1 MENIWS
7 GLVSYRQDRNDELML
22 THAIVIILIAA
33 EIAVAL
39 ANIFVDLY
47 AGVD

>member
-1 MENIWS
+1 MDRYVLVQGVPPDNANI
-7 GLVSYRQDRNDELML
+7 L
-22 THAIVIILIAA
+22 TVIILIAA